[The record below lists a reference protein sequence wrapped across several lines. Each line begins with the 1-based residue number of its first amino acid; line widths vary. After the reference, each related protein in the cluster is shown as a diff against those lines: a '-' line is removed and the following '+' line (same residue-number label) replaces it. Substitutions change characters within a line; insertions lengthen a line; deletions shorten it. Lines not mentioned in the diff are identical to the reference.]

1 MRKTFFCVLI
11 AGFALASCNS
21 GDSIEPERASQY
33 DIDGAL
39 IVHVSI
45 PAQIKNPESGIRFGD
60 GREVYMVNS
69 DRLAVACD
77 KYGKMQVLKQ
87 TRISA
92 DSLSC
97 TLEGDVT
104 FYHEDNTQDEIV
116 LTPERRNV
124 NSHFTMRLLYG
135 WSQSSKGVEGLYCDY
150 TRQDGSASKMLES
163 RHAWTYLTLLNLKEG
178 DEIVIQD
185 TLKLRPVDS
194 GLEIDMQF
202 VDEDGTT
209 PVEGIKVQSA
219 VLSTQLDGLV
229 REYRLSSIKRGSLRM
244 GPIKDAKLYASIN
257 YNPELTYGRKS
268 DVFTLTAVDSLTW
281 DTYKASWTVNL
292 DKFAGGLYTQELVM
306 QKQPL
311 QVQTLYHSPVTVYTP
326 ENGKYRLGHMGD
338 VAVYNG
344 GAADIEGY
352 TVLNVHLFDARLDGQ
367 IKLMGEVSDHM
378 ALSSKIFSES
388 SLINNPDGVAI
399 KNAGEIPITIAEGST
414 LTIKGD
420 IDGDLSLQ
428 PGSQVIVEGVING
441 MIRMAVGSRMKVK
454 GDVSNA
460 AFFATE
466 GLIVDFTEYDPAS
479 DYSVKTGFTI
489 YEARYPIGG
498 R

>member
-1 MRKTFFCVLI
+1 M

-21 GDSIEPERASQY
+21 DDIIEPKRESQY
-33 DIDGAL
+33 TYDGAL

-45 PAQIKNPESGIRFGD
+45 PALIKNPESGIRFGD
-60 GREVYMVNS
+60 GREVYLIN
-69 DRLAVACD
+69 DAGNILACD
-77 KYGKMQVLKQ
+77 KYGKMQVLEQ
-87 TRISA
+87 TNISA

-97 TLEGDVT
+97 TLVGDVT
-104 FYHEDNTQDEIV
+104 FYREDNTQDEIV

-124 NSHFTMRLLYG
+124 DGHFEFRLLYG
-135 WSQSSKGVEGLYCDY
+135 WSQSSKGLEGLYCDY
-150 TRQDGSASKMLES
+150 TKQDGSAKKMIES
-163 RHAWTYLTLLNLKEG
+163 RHASTYLLHPRLKEG
-178 DEIVIQD
+178 DEIVMQD
-185 TLKLRPVDS
+185 TVKLWPNDS

-219 VLSTQLDGLV
+219 VLSTELDGLV
-229 REYRLSSIKRGSLRM
+229 REYRMSAIKREKLRM
-244 GPIKDAKLYASIN
+244 GPIEGSKLYASIN
-257 YNPELTYGRKS
+257 YRPEETYGQTS
-268 DVFTLTAVDSLTW
+268 DVFTLTAIDSTTW

-292 DKFAGGLYTQELVM
+292 NKFGGSSYTQNLVM

-311 QVQTLYHSPVTVYTP
+311 LVQTLYQSPITVYTP

-367 IKLMGEVSDHM
+367 IKLVGGVNNHT
-378 ALSSKIFSES
+378 AVSSKIFSEYS
-388 SLINNPDGVAI
+388 IINNPDGVAI
-399 KNAGEIPITIAEGST
+399 LNAGELPITIADGST

-420 IDGDLSLQ
+420 IDGNVSLQ
-428 PGSQVIVEGVING
+428 PGAQVIVEGDIKGVV
-441 MIRMAVGSRMKVK
+441 RMAVGSLLKVK

-460 AFFATE
+460 TFFATE
-466 GLIVDFTEYDPAS
+466 GLIWDYD
-479 DYSVKTGFTI
+479 DYDYVSGEAVRNGFTI
-489 YEARYPIGG
+489 YRAGYPVGG

>member
-1 MRKTFFCVLI
+1 M

-21 GDSIEPERASQY
+21 DSFIEPERASQY

-45 PAQIKNPESGIRFGD
+45 PAKIMNPESGIRFGVS
-60 GREVYMVNS
+60 RKVYLINS
-69 DRLAVACD
+69 DRFTVACD
-77 KYGKMQVLKQ
+77 KYGKMQALKP
-87 TRISA
+87 TCISA

-97 TLEGDVT
+97 TLVGDVT
-104 FYHEDNTQDEIV
+104 FYREDNTQDEIV
-116 LTPERRNV
+116 LTPERGKVHR
-124 NSHFTMRLLYG
+124 HFTMRLLYG

-150 TRQDGSASKMLES
+150 TRQDGSAAKMIES
-163 RHAWTYLTLLNLKEG
+163 RYAWTYLTLLDLKEG
-178 DEIVIQD
+178 DEIVIGD

-194 GLEIDMQF
+194 GLEIDMEF

-219 VLSTQLDGLV
+219 VLSTELDGLV
-229 REYRLSSIKRGSLRM
+229 REYRMDTKKRGSLRM
-244 GPIKDAKLYASIN
+244 GPIEGSKLYASIN
-257 YNPELTYGRKS
+257 YSPEETYGLKS
-268 DVFTLTAVDSLTW
+268 DVFTLTAIDSTTW
-281 DTYKASWTVNL
+281 DTYKASWTVNV
-292 DKFAGGLYTQELVM
+292 DKFAGGLYTQKLVM

-311 QVQTLYHSPVTVYTP
+311 LVQTLYHSPVTVYTP

-338 VAVYNG
+338 VAVYNS

-367 IKLMGEVSDHM
+367 IKLAGEVSNHM

-399 KNAGEIPITIAEGST
+399 KNAGELPIIIAEGST

-428 PGSQVIVEGVING
+428 PGSLVTVEGDIKG
-441 MIRMAVGSRMKVK
+441 MIRLAVGSRMRVK

-460 AFFATE
+460 TFFATE
-466 GLIVDFTEYDPAS
+466 GLIWDYNDYDYVSGEA
-479 DYSVKTGFTI
+479 VRNGFTI
-489 YEARYPIGG
+489 YRAEYPVGG

>member
-1 MRKTFFCVLI
+1 MFCVLM
-11 AGFALASCNS
+11 AGLALASCNS

-60 GREVYMVNS
+60 GREVYLINT
-69 DRLAVACD
+69 DRFTVACD
-77 KYGKMQVLKQ
+77 KYGKMQVLKP

-97 TLEGDVT
+97 TLVGDVT
-104 FYHEDNTQDEIV
+104 FYREDNTQDEIV
-116 LTPERRNV
+116 LIPERRNV
-124 NSHFTMRLLYG
+124 TSHFTMRLLYG

-150 TRQDGSASKMLES
+150 TRQDGSAPQMLES
-163 RHAWTYLTLLNLKEG
+163 RHAWTYLTLLKLKEG

-194 GLEIDMQF
+194 GLEIEMQF

-219 VLSTQLDGLV
+219 VLSTQLDGMV

-244 GPIKDAKLYASIN
+244 GPIKGSKLYASIN
-257 YNPELTYGRKS
+257 YNPEETYGQKS
-268 DVFTLTAVDSLTW
+268 DVFTLTAVDSSTW

-311 QVQTLYHSPVTVYTP
+311 LVQTLYHSPVIVYTP
-326 ENGKYRLGHMGD
+326 ENGKYRLGNVGD

-367 IKLMGEVSDHM
+367 IKLMGEVSNHM

-388 SLINNPDGVAI
+388 SLISNPDEVAI
-399 KNAGEIPITIAEGST
+399 KNAGELPITIAEGST

-428 PGSQVIVEGVING
+428 PGSQVIVEGDIKG
-441 MIRMAVGSRMKVK
+441 MIRMAVGSSIKVK

-460 AFFATE
+460 TFFATE
-466 GLIVDFTEYDPAS
+466 GIISDFTEYDPAS
-479 DYSVKTGFTI
+479 DYRVKTGFTI

>member
-1 MRKTFFCVLI
+1 MRKTFFCVLV

-60 GREVYMVNS
+60 GREVYLINS

-124 NSHFTMRLLYG
+124 NSHFKMMLLYG

-150 TRQDGSASKMLES
+150 TRQDGSALQMLES

-244 GPIKDAKLYASIN
+244 GPIRGSKLYASIN
-257 YNPELTYGRKS
+257 YGPELTYGRKS
-268 DVFTLTAVDSLTW
+268 DVFTLTAVDSSTW

-311 QVQTLYHSPVTVYTP
+311 LVQTLYRSPVTVYTP
-326 ENGKYRLGHMGD
+326 ENGKYRLGDMGD

-428 PGSQVIVEGVING
+428 PGSQVIVEGDIKG
-441 MIRMAVGSRMKVK
+441 LIRMAVGSSMKVK

-460 AFFATE
+460 SFFATE

-479 DYSVKTGFTI
+479 DYRIKTGFTI

>member
-1 MRKTFFCVLI
+1 M
-11 AGFALASCNS
+11 ASCNS

-60 GREVYMVNS
+60 GREVYLINT
-69 DRLAVACD
+69 DRFTVACD
-77 KYGKMQVLKQ
+77 KYGKMQVLKP

-97 TLEGDVT
+97 TLVGDVT
-104 FYHEDNTQDEIV
+104 FYREDNIQDEIV
-116 LTPERRNV
+116 LIPERRNV
-124 NSHFTMRLLYG
+124 NSHFKMMLLYG

-150 TRQDGSASKMLES
+150 TRQDGSALQMLES

-194 GLEIDMQF
+194 GLEIEMQF
-202 VDEDGTT
+202 ADEDGTT

-268 DVFTLTAVDSLTW
+268 DVFTLTAVDSSTW

-311 QVQTLYHSPVTVYTP
+311 LVQTLYQSPVTVYTP

-399 KNAGEIPITIAEGST
+399 KNASEIPITIAEGST

-428 PGSQVIVEGVING
+428 PGSQVIVEGDIKG
-441 MIRMAVGSRMKVK
+441 MIRMAVGSSMKVK

-460 AFFATE
+460 SFFATE
-466 GLIVDFTEYDPAS
+466 GLIRDFTEYDPSS

>member
-1 MRKTFFCVLI
+1 M
-11 AGFALASCNS
+11 ASCNS

-60 GREVYMVNS
+60 GREVYLINS

-124 NSHFTMRLLYG
+124 NSHFKMMLLYG

-150 TRQDGSASKMLES
+150 TRQDGSALQMLES

-244 GPIKDAKLYASIN
+244 GPIRGSKLYASIN
-257 YNPELTYGRKS
+257 YGPELTYGRKS
-268 DVFTLTAVDSLTW
+268 DVFTLTAVDSSTW

-311 QVQTLYHSPVTVYTP
+311 LVQTLYRSPVTVYTP
-326 ENGKYRLGHMGD
+326 ENGKYRLGDMGD

-428 PGSQVIVEGVING
+428 PGSQVIVEGDIKG
-441 MIRMAVGSRMKVK
+441 LIRMAVGSSMKVK

-460 AFFATE
+460 SFFATE

-479 DYSVKTGFTI
+479 DYRIKTGFTI

>member
-1 MRKTFFCVLI
+1 MFCVLM
-11 AGFALASCNS
+11 AGFALASCI
-21 GDSIEPERASQY
+21 GDDSIEPQRSNQY

-45 PAQIKNPESGIRFGD
+45 PAKIKNPESGIRFGD
-60 GREVYMVNS
+60 GREVYLINT
-69 DRLAVACD
+69 DRFAVACD
-77 KYGKMQVLKQ
+77 KFGKMQVLEP

-97 TLEGDVT
+97 TLVGDVT
-104 FYHEDNTQDEIV
+104 FYREDNTQNEIV
-116 LTPERRNV
+116 LIPERRDV
-124 NSHFTMRLLYG
+124 NSHFRMRLLYG

-150 TRQDGSASKMLES
+150 TRQDGSARKMLES
-163 RHAWTYLTLLNLKEG
+163 RYAWTYLSLLNLKEG

-185 TLKLRPVDS
+185 TLKLWSVDS
-194 GLEIDMQF
+194 GLEIDMEF

-209 PVEGIKVQSA
+209 PVNGIKVQSA
-219 VLSTQLDGLV
+219 VLSTELDGLV
-229 REYRLSSIKRGSLRM
+229 REYRMDTKKRGSLRM
-244 GPIKDAKLYASIN
+244 GPIDGSKLYASIN
-257 YNPELTYGRKS
+257 YSPEETYGRKS
-268 DVFTLTAVDSLTW
+268 DVFTLTAIDSTTW

-292 DKFAGGLYTQELVM
+292 DKFAGGLYTQKLVM

-311 QVQTLYHSPVTVYTP
+311 QVQTLYQSPVTVYTP

-367 IKLMGEVSDHM
+367 IKLAGEVSNHM

-399 KNAGEIPITIAEGST
+399 KNAGELSIIIAEGST

-428 PGSQVIVEGVING
+428 PGSLVTVEGDIKG
-441 MIRMAVGSRMKVK
+441 MIRLAVGSRMRVK

-466 GLIVDFTEYDPAS
+466 GSITDFTEYDPAS
-479 DYSVKTGFTI
+479 DYRVKTGFTI

>member
-1 MRKTFFCVLI
+1 MRKTLFGVMM

-21 GDSIEPERASQY
+21 DDFVEPERASQY

-60 GREVYMVNS
+60 GREVYLINT
-69 DRLAVACD
+69 DRFTVACD
-77 KYGKMQVLKQ
+77 KYGKMQVLKP

-97 TLEGDVT
+97 TLVGDVT
-104 FYHEDNTQDEIV
+104 FYREDNTQDEIV

-124 NSHFTMRLLYG
+124 NSFFTMRLLYG

-202 VDEDGTT
+202 VDEDGT
-209 PVEGIKVQSA
+209 IKVQSA
-219 VLSTQLDGLV
+219 VLSTQLDGLA
-229 REYRLSSIKRGSLRM
+229 REYRLYSMKRGSLRM
-244 GPIKDAKLYASIN
+244 GPIRGSKLYASIN
-257 YNPELTYGRKS
+257 YGPELTYGRKS
-268 DVFTLTAVDSLTW
+268 DVFTLTAVDSTTW

-311 QVQTLYHSPVTVYTP
+311 LVQTLGHSPVIVYTP
-326 ENGKYRLGHMGD
+326 ENGKYRLGDIGD
-338 VAVYNG
+338 FAVYNG

-352 TVLNVHLFDARLDGQ
+352 TVLRVHLFDARLDGQ
-367 IKLMGEVSDHM
+367 IKLMGEVRNHM

-428 PGSQVIVEGVING
+428 PGSQVIVEGDIKG
-441 MIRMAVGSRMKVK
+441 LIRMAVGSSMKVK

-460 AFFATE
+460 SFFATE
-466 GLIVDFTEYDPAS
+466 GLIVDLTDYDPAS
-479 DYSVKTGFTI
+479 DYRIKTGFTI
-489 YEARYPIGG
+489 YEARYPAAG